1 MTVDATLQSQYIEV
15 MQERLGW
22 CVKTERYE
30 MAAKLRDLIKYET
43 TDDEDFKEQ
52 YYQHLLAKYTPEDIL
67 DGMKNPTPEKIEK
80 LKDKYLY
87 NKGGQ

>member
-15 MQERLGW
+15 MQERLEW

-30 MAAKLRDLIKYET
+30 MAAKLRDLIKYKT

-52 YYQHLLAKYTPEDIL
+52 YFYNLLAKYAPDFLEVI
-67 DGMKNPTPEKIEK
+67 KNKK
-80 LKDKYLY
+80 K
-87 NKGGQ
+87 